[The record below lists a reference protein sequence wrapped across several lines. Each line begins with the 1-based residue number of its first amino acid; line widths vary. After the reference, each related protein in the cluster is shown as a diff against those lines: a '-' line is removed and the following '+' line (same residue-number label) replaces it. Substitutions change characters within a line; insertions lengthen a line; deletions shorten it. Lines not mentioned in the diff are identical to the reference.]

1 MEEFFRARL
10 PTQRARS
17 LRYKVSVS
25 GCCGAAAK
33 IWKMYSCTAFA
44 GEQKETWETS
54 TFASFFK
61 FLFFMLS
68 CQHFV
73 LFCFRECLSE
83 ICQSILFSLE
93 KKTRNPCWSHDE
105 SDGLKVMLSPRA
117 SKKRWVKWREGHWP
131 WVGGTSPLEGPRIPF
146 HWSTFGSQLILLFV
160 GCNISQQHWLFE
172 ILYDA
177 SLTSFHLQGE
187 CLWLWPRKFK
197 SSRSR
202 GNFPFPHCQSPLKT
216 ALLYWPEPIQ
226 IEGAQY
232 FWI

>member
-1 MEEFFRARL
+1 MGDFHFCVVIFIFIFYFIL
-10 PTQRARS
+10 
-17 LRYKVSVS
+17 
-25 GCCGAAAK
+25 
-33 IWKMYSCTAFA
+33 
-44 GEQKETWETS
+44 S
-54 TFASFFK
+54 TFCS
-61 FLFFMLS
+61 FLFSRM
-68 CQHFV
+68 FV
-73 LFCFRECLSE
+73 GNLPINPFFLG
-83 ICQSILFSLE
+83 

>member
-33 IWKMYSCTAFA
+33 IWEMYSCTAFA

-54 TFASFFK
+54 TFASLFL
-61 FLFFMLS
+61 FLFFILS

-160 GCNISQQHWLFE
+160 GCNMSQQHWLFE

-187 CLWLWPRKFK
+187 CLWAYDYDLEN
-197 SSRSR
+197 S
-202 GNFPFPHCQSPLKT
+202 NQV
-216 ALLYWPEPIQ
+216 APEVTSHSLTVNLPWRPPYSTDLS
-226 IEGAQY
+226 QY
-232 FWI
+232 R